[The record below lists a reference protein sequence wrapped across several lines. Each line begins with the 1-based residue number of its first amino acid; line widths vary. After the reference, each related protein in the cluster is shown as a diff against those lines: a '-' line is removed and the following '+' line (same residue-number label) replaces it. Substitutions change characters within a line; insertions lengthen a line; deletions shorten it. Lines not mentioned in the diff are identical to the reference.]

1 MNYRSNNGGK
11 MNAKP
16 TNRNLLI
23 EIPVEEAEEVVTTFL
38 LPEDY
43 LKKDM
48 PRYTAVKIVDISHDC
63 QKFSEIHKNRRCVVE
78 TTMINEI
85 RVGSESYSIIGEN
98 YVVLMLED

>member
-1 MNYRSNNGGK
+1 

-23 EIPVEEAEEVVTTFL
+23 EIPSEEAEEVVSTFL

-48 PRYTAVKIVDISHDC
+48 PRYTTVKIIDISHDC
-63 QKFSEIHKNRRCVVE
+63 QKFTEFHKNTRCVVE
-78 TTMINEI
+78 TSMINEI
-85 RVGSESYSIIGEN
+85 VVDTKIYNIIGEN
-98 YVVLMLED
+98 YVVLTLEE